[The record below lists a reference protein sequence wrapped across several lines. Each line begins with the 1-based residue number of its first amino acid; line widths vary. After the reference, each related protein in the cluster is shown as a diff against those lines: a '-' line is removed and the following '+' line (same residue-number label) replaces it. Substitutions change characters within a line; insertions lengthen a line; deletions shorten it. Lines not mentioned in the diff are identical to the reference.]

1 MLSPVRVRLGVKGH
15 RPLVLAAVLA
25 ALVALGPAAA
35 SADAAKVTFIGDSK
49 SAAIEY
55 STTAK
60 QLLAK
65 GHKLRRDL
73 KVCRRLVAQSC
84 RYNGVRP
91 LTALGAVKK
100 YGRGLGTVLVVDVG
114 YNDSSATYKKQMV
127 TVVKAA
133 RARGVKGI
141 VWVNLRVVRGHM
153 ANYRGINAAI
163 SNVYKRRPIVYLANW
178 NAYSRNHP
186 AWFPK
191 GGDGIHL
198 TQAGAI
204 GLVKLVRKYIARAAN
219 GPRQTSAVAAVTG
232 SSGTGGTEA
241 APAPQSEE
249 QAAAEGSSAS
259 AASSLAVGRNLS
271 STGGSASVSGV
282 LPFVG
287 GALLMLFLIVVTVK
301 AGRGRLGRSP
311 AA

>member
-84 RYNGVRP
+84 RYNNVRP
-91 LTALGAVKK
+91 LTALQVVKK
-100 YGRGLGTVLVVDVG
+100 WGRNLGTVLVVDVG

-141 VWVNLRVVRGHM
+141 VWVNLRVVRGHT

-219 GPRQTSAVAAVTG
+219 GPRNSALAAGTTATSA
-232 SSGTGGTEA
+232 GGGPQA
-241 APAPQSEE
+241 APAPQPEE
-249 QAAAEGSSAS
+249 PAAQES
-259 AASSLAVGRNLS
+259 AASTGYSPAVGRNLGGS
-271 STGGSASVSGV
+271 SSGSASVSGV